1 MTAPAHPSP
10 PPQPAGGGDSITAS
24 SLIAGKTNA
33 HEFDPEQY
41 RMSLGDH
48 LEELRRRIILGLLGF
63 AVVAGVM
70 LIFGDQVMLIFCRPL
85 FKALQRQNL
94 NSQIY
99 YTQLAEGFVVWF
111 RICLL
116 SAAALASPWIIYQLW
131 QFVAAGLYPKERK
144 YITQY
149 APLSVALMIIGMA
162 FVYFLV
168 LPVTINFFL
177 EFSGSVPVPQ
187 SRETSTEAHVPTT
200 VPALAGDPAHPQPY
214 EMWFDRDLNQLKIF
228 ADGEI
233 RVLPIG
239 PSRLLAP
246 HIGLSDYISLVT
258 TLLITF
264 ALGFQLPL
272 VVLALNR
279 IGILDLKTLRGLRR
293 YVYVVMAF
301 LAAVMTGGDVVTAQ
315 IALTIPLCLL
325 FELGVYLSRRS
336 DAAAA
341 AE

>member
-1 MTAPAHPSP
+1 
-10 PPQPAGGGDSITAS
+10 
-24 SLIAGKTNA
+24 
-33 HEFDPEQY
+33 
-41 RMSLGDH
+41 MSLGDH

-63 AVVAGVM
+63 ALVAAVL

-111 RICLL
+111 RIALL
-116 SAAALASPWIIYQLW
+116 SAAALSSPWIIYQLW

-149 APLSVALMIIGMA
+149 APLSVGLMIIGMG

-168 LPVTINFFL
+168 LPVSINFFL
-177 EFSGSVPVPQ
+177 EFSGAVPVPQ
-187 SRETSTEAHVPTT
+187 SHETSTEAHLPTT
-200 VPALAGDPAHPQPY
+200 VPGLAGDPAHPQPY
-214 EMWFDRDLNQLKIF
+214 EMWFDRDVNQLKIF
-228 ADGEI
+228 VNGEI
-233 RVLPIG
+233 RVLPVG

-293 YVYVVMAF
+293 YVYVAMAF

-336 DAAAA
+336 DAASR